1 MDFTKIYNSVSIIL
15 PEIAIA
21 AFLVIILLVD
31 LIWAKN
37 KKAIPFVA
45 LAGTFVSLYFVLIQ
59 IDFNGFAFS
68 KMIGSAENYG
78 LVAIDAF
85 GSFFKVLIL
94 VATISVILFSY
105 SSDEIKKS
113 VDRLGEYYV
122 LIFGMV
128 LGMFLMVSASDLILI
143 YLSLE
148 LLSLSSYILAGFTK
162 LRDRN
167 SEAALKYFIYGA
179 ISSGLMLFG
188 ISLFYGL
195 TGSTNLYVINSLLQ
209 APQINALTLI
219 VATILVFVG
228 IGYKISAA
236 PFHFWTPDVY
246 EGAPITIKA
255 FLSVASKAAGFA
267 LLIRFVKTTFLD
279 SINPSGHW
287 QMNGLFP
294 WKELLAVIS
303 ILTMTLGNFSAL
315 WQNNLKR
322 MLAYSSIAH
331 AGYLLLGLVVLS
343 NQGLTAILI
352 YLAIYAFMNLGAFF
366 IVMLIAN
373 KIGSED
379 IEDYRGLGYST
390 PFLGVALGM
399 FLISLIGLPP
409 SAGFI
414 GKLYLFIALID
425 SNMIT
430 LAVIAILN
438 TVISLFYYI
447 RVLKEM
453 FLAKPS
459 TKVEPFRVSV
469 FNIIVV
475 TILLAPIVIFGVYFT
490 PVVDFAK
497 NCVTIFGL

>member
-21 AFLVIILLVD
+21 IFLVIILLVD

-45 LAGTFVSLYFVLIQ
+45 LAGTLVSLYFVLIQ

-68 KMIGSAENYG
+68 KMIGSTENYG
-78 LVAIDAF
+78 LVSIDSF
-85 GSFFKVLIL
+85 GSFFKVLII
-94 VATISVILFSY
+94 VATISIILFSY
-105 SSDEIKKS
+105 SSDEIRKS

-143 YLSLE
+143 YLSIE
-148 LLSLSSYILAGFTK
+148 LLSLSSYVLAGFTK

-209 APQINALTLI
+209 APQINDLTLI

-246 EGAPITIKA
+246 EGAPITITA

-267 LLIRFVKTTFLD
+267 LLVRFVKTTFLD

-352 YLAIYAFMNLGAFF
+352 YFAIYAFMNLGAFF

-425 SNMIT
+425 SNMVT

-469 FNIIVV
+469 FNIIVI